1 MRKPTALLV
10 ALFLAVVLSSQSV
23 AHIGHFGE
31 YAPAKMYDVR
41 TFDVEC
47 ALSNETCSSQETEHF
62 IEYFSA
68 DWCEPCALVS
78 EELNSLNRTDTVI
91 IQHHPSPADLHF
103 YSESNIRLYET
114 YGFWGVP
121 DVVLNGEGL
130 LVGPSQ
136 SNELESTLDNFTR
149 EWTGFLELNMTNGE
163 LSWQADD
170 GHVVHVWITKNRPH
184 EYSLIDQPLVVTDH
198 AFANVTNEI
207 FNYTNDT
214 NDSNDT
220 NDTEMPY
227 HIYNSSMNISHLLD
241 ENVTS
246 IVVTLETPGRIPLTR
261 ASSLSSQGYDLVDE
275 GPNNFFP
282 EQPRE
287 GGESDLAIA
296 VFGLMLAAIVP
307 AFIMYVQAVRKQK
320 APTDESE

>member
-1 MRKPTALLV
+1 MRRSAPLAMAILLTV
-10 ALFLAVVLSSQSV
+10 ILTSQST

-31 YAPAKMYDVR
+31 YAPAKMYDVK
-41 TFDVEC
+41 TFEVDC
-47 ALSNETCSSQETEHF
+47 ALTNETCIANETTHF

-78 EELNSLNRTDTVI
+78 EELESLNRSDTTVV
-91 IQHHPSPADLHF
+91 QHHPSPADLHF

-136 SNELESTLDNFTR
+136 SNELEATLDNFTR
-149 EWTGFLELNMTNGE
+149 EWNGFLELTLANGT

-184 EYSLIDQPLVVTDH
+184 EYTYADQPLVVTNH
-198 AFANVTNEI
+198 AYANVTDQV

-214 NDSNDT
+214 NQTEDT
-220 NDTEMPY
+220 Y
-227 HIYNSSMNISHLLD
+227 HIYNSSMNISDLLD

-246 IVVTLETPGRIPLTR
+246 IVVTLETPGRIPLSR

-275 GPNNFFP
+275 GPNDFVP
-282 EQPRE
+282 TDSKS
-287 GGESDLAIA
+287 GSESDFAIA
-296 VFGLMLAAIVP
+296 VFGFMLAAIIP
-307 AFIMYVQAVRKQK
+307 AFIMYIQTARKQK
-320 APTDESE
+320 VLVDESE

>member
-1 MRKPTALLV
+1 MRTPTALL
-10 ALFLAVVLSSQSV
+10 AAVLLTVILSSQTV

-41 TFDVEC
+41 VFDVEC
-47 ALSNETCSSQETEHF
+47 ALSNESCDSQETTHF

-78 EELNSLNRTDTVI
+78 EELDSLNRTDTTI

-136 SNELESTLDNFTR
+136 SNELESTLDNFSR
-149 EWTGFLELNMTNGE
+149 EWNGFLELNLTNGT

-170 GHVVHVWITKNRPH
+170 GHIVHVWITKNRPH
-184 EYSLIDQPLVVTDH
+184 EYTNADQPLVVTDH
-198 AFANVTNEI
+198 AYANVTNEV
-207 FNYTNDT
+207 FNYTNDSGEG
-214 NDSNDT
+214 NE
-220 NDTEMPY
+220 TELPY
-227 HIYNSSMNISHLLD
+227 HVYNSSMNISDLLD

-275 GPNNFFP
+275 GPNEFLTD
-282 EQPRE
+282 EPRE

-296 VFGLMLAAIVP
+296 VFGFLLAAIIP
-307 AFIMYVQAVRKQK
+307 AFIFYIQTARKQK
-320 APTDESE
+320 VLVDESE

>member
-1 MRKPTALLV
+1 MRKAVSLLTT
-10 ALFLAVVLSSQSV
+10 LFLAVIFSSQSV

-47 ALSNETCSSQETEHF
+47 VLGNDTCSSEETTHF

-78 EELNSLNRTDTVI
+78 EELNELNRTDTII

-103 YSESNIRLYET
+103 YSDSNIRLYET

-121 DVVLNGEGL
+121 DVVLNAEGL

-136 SNELESTLDNFTR
+136 SNELAATLDNFTR
-149 EWTGFLELNMTNGE
+149 EWDGFIELNMTNGTLHWE
-163 LSWQADD
+163 ADD
-170 GHVVHVWITKNRPH
+170 GHVVHVWVTKNRPH
-184 EYSLIDQPLVVTDH
+184 EYTFVDQPRVVTNH
-198 AFANVTNEI
+198 AYANVTDEVFNSTNTTNE
-207 FNYTNDT
+207 
-214 NDSNDT
+214 
-220 NDTEMPY
+220 TEMPY
-227 HIYNSSMNISHLLD
+227 HIYTSSMNISHLLD

-275 GPNNFFP
+275 GPNDFFP
-282 EQPRE
+282 EQSQQ

-307 AFIMYVQAVRKQK
+307 AFIMYAQTVRKQK
-320 APTDESE
+320 RPVDESE

>member
-1 MRKPTALLV
+1 MRRPVSLTMAILLTII
-10 ALFLAVVLSSQSV
+10 LSSQST

-31 YAPAKMYDVR
+31 YAPAKMYDVK
-41 TFDVEC
+41 TFEVDC
-47 ALSNETCSSQETEHF
+47 ALTNETCIANETTHF

-78 EELNSLNRTDTVI
+78 EELESLNRSDTTIV
-91 IQHHPSPADLHF
+91 QHHPSPADLHF

-136 SNELESTLDNFTR
+136 SNELEATLDNFTR
-149 EWTGFLELNMTNGE
+149 EWNGFLELTLANGT

-184 EYSLIDQPLVVTDH
+184 EYTYADQPLVVTNH
-198 AFANVTNEI
+198 AYANVTDQV

-214 NDSNDT
+214 NQ
-220 NDTEMPY
+220 TEETY
-227 HIYNSSMNISHLLD
+227 HIYNSSMNISDLLD
-241 ENVTS
+241 GNVTS
-246 IVVTLETPGRIPLTR
+246 IVVTLETPGRIPLSR

-275 GPNNFFP
+275 GPNDFVP
-282 EQPRE
+282 TDSKS
-287 GGESDLAIA
+287 GSESDLAIA
-296 VFGLMLAAIVP
+296 VFGFMLAAIIP
-307 AFIMYVQAVRKQK
+307 AFIMYIQTARKQK
-320 APTDESE
+320 VLVDESE

>member
-1 MRKPTALLV
+1 MRRPVSLTMAILLTII
-10 ALFLAVVLSSQSV
+10 LSSQST

-31 YAPAKMYDVR
+31 YAPAKMYDVK
-41 TFDVEC
+41 TFEVDC
-47 ALSNETCSSQETEHF
+47 ALTNETCIANETTHF

-78 EELNSLNRTDTVI
+78 EELESLNRSDTTVV
-91 IQHHPSPADLHF
+91 QHHPSPADLHF

-136 SNELESTLDNFTR
+136 SNELEATLDNFTR
-149 EWTGFLELNMTNGE
+149 EWNGFLELTLANGT

-184 EYSLIDQPLVVTDH
+184 EYTYADQPLVVTNH
-198 AFANVTNEI
+198 AYANVTDQV

-214 NDSNDT
+214 NQ
-220 NDTEMPY
+220 TEETY
-227 HIYNSSMNISHLLD
+227 HIYNSSMNISDLLD

-246 IVVTLETPGRIPLTR
+246 IVVTLETPGRIPLSR

-275 GPNNFFP
+275 GPNDFVP
-282 EQPRE
+282 TDSKS
-287 GGESDLAIA
+287 GSESDLAIA
-296 VFGLMLAAIVP
+296 VFGFMLAAIIP
-307 AFIMYVQAVRKQK
+307 AFIMYIQTARKQK
-320 APTDESE
+320 VLVDESE

>member
-1 MRKPTALLV
+1 MRRPVSLTMAILLTII
-10 ALFLAVVLSSQSV
+10 LSSQST

-31 YAPAKMYDVR
+31 YAPAKMYDVK
-41 TFDVEC
+41 TFEVDC
-47 ALSNETCSSQETEHF
+47 ALTNETCIANETTHF

-78 EELNSLNRTDTVI
+78 QELESLNRSDTII

-136 SNELESTLDNFTR
+136 SNELEVTLDNFTR
-149 EWTGFLELNMTNGE
+149 EWNGFLELTLTNGT

-184 EYSLIDQPLVVTDH
+184 EYTNLDQPLVVSNH
-198 AFANVTNEI
+198 AYANVTDQV
-207 FNYTNDT
+207 FNYTND
-214 NDSNDT
+214 SNQ
-220 NDTEMPY
+220 TEETY
-227 HIYNSSMNISHLLD
+227 HIYNSSMNISDLLD

-246 IVVTLETPGRIPLTR
+246 IVVTLETPGRIPLSR

-275 GPNNFFP
+275 GPNDFVP
-282 EQPRE
+282 TDSKS
-287 GGESDLAIA
+287 GSESDLAIA
-296 VFGLMLAAIVP
+296 VFGFMLAAIIP
-307 AFIMYVQAVRKQK
+307 AFIMYIQTARKQK
-320 APTDESE
+320 ILVDESE

>member
-1 MRKPTALLV
+1 MRRPVSLTMAILLTII
-10 ALFLAVVLSSQSV
+10 LSSQST

-31 YAPAKMYDVR
+31 YAPAKMYDVK
-41 TFDVEC
+41 TFEVDC
-47 ALSNETCSSQETEHF
+47 ALTNETCIANETTHF

-68 DWCEPCALVS
+68 DWCEPCAIVS
-78 EELNSLNRTDTVI
+78 QELESLNRSDTII

-136 SNELESTLDNFTR
+136 SNELEVTLDNFTR
-149 EWTGFLELNMTNGE
+149 EWNGFLELTLTNGT

-184 EYSLIDQPLVVTDH
+184 EYTNLDQPLVVTNH
-198 AFANVTNEI
+198 AYANVTDQV
-207 FNYTNDT
+207 FNYTND
-214 NDSNDT
+214 SNQ
-220 NDTEMPY
+220 TEETY
-227 HIYNSSMNISHLLD
+227 HIYNSSMNISYLLD

-246 IVVTLETPGRIPLTR
+246 IVVTLETPGRIPLSR

-275 GPNNFFP
+275 GPNDFVP
-282 EQPRE
+282 TDSKS
-287 GGESDLAIA
+287 GSESDLAIA
-296 VFGLMLAAIVP
+296 VFGFMLAAIIP
-307 AFIMYVQAVRKQK
+307 AFIMYIQTARKQK
-320 APTDESE
+320 VLVDESE

>member
-1 MRKPTALLV
+1 MRRPVSLTMAILLTII
-10 ALFLAVVLSSQSV
+10 LSSQST

-31 YAPAKMYDVR
+31 YAPAKMYDVK
-41 TFDVEC
+41 TFEVDC
-47 ALSNETCSSQETEHF
+47 ALTNETCIANETTHF

-78 EELNSLNRTDTVI
+78 EELESLNRSDTTIV
-91 IQHHPSPADLHF
+91 QHHPSPADLHF

-136 SNELESTLDNFTR
+136 SNELEATLDNFTR
-149 EWTGFLELNMTNGE
+149 EWNGFLELTLANGT

-184 EYSLIDQPLVVTDH
+184 EYTYADQPLVVTNH
-198 AFANVTNEI
+198 AYANVTDQV

-214 NDSNDT
+214 NQ
-220 NDTEMPY
+220 TEETY
-227 HIYNSSMNISHLLD
+227 HIYNSSMNISDLLD

-246 IVVTLETPGRIPLTR
+246 IVVTLETPGRIPLSR

-275 GPNNFFP
+275 GPNDFVP
-282 EQPRE
+282 TDSKS
-287 GGESDLAIA
+287 GSESDLAIA
-296 VFGLMLAAIVP
+296 VFGFMLAAIIP
-307 AFIMYVQAVRKQK
+307 AFIMYIQTARKQK
-320 APTDESE
+320 VLVDESE

>member
-1 MRKPTALLV
+1 MRKPLAMVTAV
-10 ALFLAVVLSSQSV
+10 FLTVIFTSQSI

-47 ALSNETCSSQETEHF
+47 AISNETCTSEETTHF

-78 EELNSLNRTDTVI
+78 EELDSLNRTDTTI
-91 IQHHPSPADLHF
+91 IQHHPSPSDLHF

-136 SNELESTLDNFTR
+136 SNELESTLDNFSR
-149 EWTGFLELNMTNGE
+149 EWSGFLELNMTNGT

-184 EYSLIDQPLVVTDH
+184 EYTFADQPRVVTNH
-198 AFANVTNEI
+198 VYANVTNEV

-214 NDSNDT
+214 NE
-220 NDTEMPY
+220 TEMTY
-227 HIYNSSMNISHLLD
+227 HIYNSSMNISDLLD

-275 GPNNFFP
+275 GPNDSFP
-282 EQPRE
+282 EQPKD
-287 GGESDLAIA
+287 GGEFDLAIA
-296 VFGLMLAAIVP
+296 VFGLMLAAIIP
-307 AFIMYVQAVRKQK
+307 AFIMYAQIVRKQK
-320 APTDESE
+320 VLVDESE

>member
-1 MRKPTALLV
+1 MRRPVPLTMAILLTII
-10 ALFLAVVLSSQSV
+10 LSSQST

-31 YAPAKMYDVR
+31 YAPAKMYDVK
-41 TFDVEC
+41 TFEVDC
-47 ALSNETCSSQETEHF
+47 ALTNETCIANETTHF

-78 EELNSLNRTDTVI
+78 EELESLNRSDTTVV
-91 IQHHPSPADLHF
+91 QHHPSPADLHF

-136 SNELESTLDNFTR
+136 SNELEATLDNFTR
-149 EWTGFLELNMTNGE
+149 EWNGFLELTLANGT

-184 EYSLIDQPLVVTDH
+184 EYTYADQPLVVTNH
-198 AFANVTNEI
+198 AYANVTDQV

-214 NDSNDT
+214 NQ
-220 NDTEMPY
+220 TEETY
-227 HIYNSSMNISHLLD
+227 HIYNSSMNISDLLD
-241 ENVTS
+241 GNVTS
-246 IVVTLETPGRIPLTR
+246 IVVTLETPGRIPLSR

-275 GPNNFFP
+275 GPNDFVP
-282 EQPRE
+282 TDSKT
-287 GGESDLAIA
+287 GSESDFAIA
-296 VFGLMLAAIVP
+296 VFGFMLAAIIP
-307 AFIMYVQAVRKQK
+307 AFIMYIQTARKQK
-320 APTDESE
+320 VLLDESE

>member
-1 MRKPTALLV
+1 MRRPVPLTMAILLTII
-10 ALFLAVVLSSQSV
+10 LSSQST

-31 YAPAKMYDVR
+31 YAPAKMYDVK
-41 TFDVEC
+41 TFEVDC
-47 ALSNETCSSQETEHF
+47 ALTNETCIANETTHF

-78 EELNSLNRTDTVI
+78 EELESLNRSDTTVV
-91 IQHHPSPADLHF
+91 QHHPSPADLHF

-136 SNELESTLDNFTR
+136 SNELEATLDNFTR
-149 EWTGFLELNMTNGE
+149 EWNGFLELTLANGT

-170 GHVVHVWITKNRPH
+170 GHVIHVWITKNRPH
-184 EYSLIDQPLVVTDH
+184 EYTYADQPLVVTNH
-198 AFANVTNEI
+198 AYANVTDQV

-214 NDSNDT
+214 NQ
-220 NDTEMPY
+220 TEETY
-227 HIYNSSMNISHLLD
+227 HIYNSSMNISDLLD

-246 IVVTLETPGRIPLTR
+246 IVVTLETPGRIPLSR

-275 GPNNFFP
+275 GPNDFVP
-282 EQPRE
+282 TDSKT
-287 GGESDLAIA
+287 GSESDFAIA
-296 VFGLMLAAIVP
+296 VFGFMLAAIIP
-307 AFIMYVQAVRKQK
+307 AFIMYIQTARKQK
-320 APTDESE
+320 VLLDESE

>member
-1 MRKPTALLV
+1 
-10 ALFLAVVLSSQSV
+10 
-23 AHIGHFGE
+23 
-31 YAPAKMYDVR
+31 MYDVR

-47 ALSNETCSSQETEHF
+47 ALTNETCSSNETTHF

-78 EELNSLNRTDTVI
+78 QELESLNRTDTVI
-91 IQHHPSPADLHF
+91 VQHHPSPSDLHF

-136 SNELESTLDNFTR
+136 SNELELTLDNFTR
-149 EWTGFLELNMTNGE
+149 DWNGFLELNMTNGT

-184 EYSLIDQPLVVTDH
+184 EYTYQDQPLVVTNH
-198 AFANVTNEI
+198 AYANVTNEV

-214 NDSNDT
+214 NQ
-220 NDTEMPY
+220 TEETY
-227 HIYNSSMNISHLLD
+227 HIYNSSLNISDLLD

-275 GPNNFFP
+275 GPNDFFP
-282 EQPRE
+282 TDSKSD
-287 GGESDLAIA
+287 GESDLAIA
-296 VFGLMLAAIVP
+296 VFGLMLAAVIP
-307 AFIMYVQAVRKQK
+307 ALIMYVQTARRNKGFV
-320 APTDESE
+320 DESE

>member
-1 MRKPTALLV
+1 MRRPVPLTMAILLTII
-10 ALFLAVVLSSQSV
+10 LSSQST

-31 YAPAKMYDVR
+31 YAPAKMYDVK
-41 TFDVEC
+41 TFEVDC
-47 ALSNETCSSQETEHF
+47 ALTNETCIANETTHF

-78 EELNSLNRTDTVI
+78 EELESLNRSDTTVV
-91 IQHHPSPADLHF
+91 QHHPSPADLHF

-136 SNELESTLDNFTR
+136 SNELEATLDNFTR
-149 EWTGFLELNMTNGE
+149 EWNGFLELTLANGT

-184 EYSLIDQPLVVTDH
+184 EYTYADQPLVVTNH
-198 AFANVTNEI
+198 AYANVTDQV

-214 NDSNDT
+214 NQ
-220 NDTEMPY
+220 TEETY
-227 HIYNSSMNISHLLD
+227 HIYNSSMNISDLLD

-246 IVVTLETPGRIPLTR
+246 IVVTLETPGRIPLSR

-275 GPNNFFP
+275 GPNDFVP
-282 EQPRE
+282 TDSKS
-287 GGESDLAIA
+287 GSESDFAIA
-296 VFGLMLAAIVP
+296 VFGFMLAAIIP
-307 AFIMYVQAVRKQK
+307 AFIMYIQTARKQK
-320 APTDESE
+320 VLVDESE

>member
-1 MRKPTALLV
+1 MRRPVSLTMAILLTII
-10 ALFLAVVLSSQSV
+10 LSSQST

-31 YAPAKMYDVR
+31 YAPAKMYDVK
-41 TFDVEC
+41 TFEVDC
-47 ALSNETCSSQETEHF
+47 ALTNETCIANETTHF

-78 EELNSLNRTDTVI
+78 QELESLNRSDTII

-136 SNELESTLDNFTR
+136 SNELEATLDNFTR
-149 EWTGFLELNMTNGE
+149 EWNGFLELTLTNGT

-184 EYSLIDQPLVVTDH
+184 EYTNLDQPLVVTNH
-198 AFANVTNEI
+198 AYANVTDQV
-207 FNYTNDT
+207 FNYTND
-214 NDSNDT
+214 SNQ
-220 NDTEMPY
+220 TEETY
-227 HIYNSSMNISHLLD
+227 HIYNSSMNISDLLD

-246 IVVTLETPGRIPLTR
+246 IVVTLETPGRIPLSR

-275 GPNNFFP
+275 GPNDFVP
-282 EQPRE
+282 TDSKS
-287 GGESDLAIA
+287 GSESDLAIA
-296 VFGLMLAAIVP
+296 VFGFMLAAIIP
-307 AFIMYVQAVRKQK
+307 AFIMYIQTARKQK
-320 APTDESE
+320 ILVDESE

>member
-1 MRKPTALLV
+1 MRRPVPLTMAILLTII
-10 ALFLAVVLSSQSV
+10 LSSQST

-31 YAPAKMYDVR
+31 YAPAKMYDVK
-41 TFDVEC
+41 TFEVDC
-47 ALSNETCSSQETEHF
+47 ALTNETCIANETTHF

-78 EELNSLNRTDTVI
+78 EELESLNRSDTTVV
-91 IQHHPSPADLHF
+91 QHHPSPADLHF

-136 SNELESTLDNFTR
+136 SNELEATLDNFTR
-149 EWTGFLELNMTNGE
+149 EWNGFLELTLANGT

-184 EYSLIDQPLVVTDH
+184 EYTYADQPLVVTNHDY
-198 AFANVTNEI
+198 ANVTDQV

-214 NDSNDT
+214 NQ
-220 NDTEMPY
+220 TEETY
-227 HIYNSSMNISHLLD
+227 HIYNSSMNISDLLD

-246 IVVTLETPGRIPLTR
+246 IVVTLETPGRIPLSR

-275 GPNNFFP
+275 GPNDFVP
-282 EQPRE
+282 TDSKT
-287 GGESDLAIA
+287 GSESDFAIA
-296 VFGLMLAAIVP
+296 VFGFMLAAIIP
-307 AFIMYVQAVRKQK
+307 AFIMYIQTARKQK
-320 APTDESE
+320 VLVDESE

>member
-1 MRKPTALLV
+1 MAILMTII
-10 ALFLAVVLSSQSV
+10 LSSQST

-31 YAPAKMYDVR
+31 YAPAKMYDVK
-41 TFDVEC
+41 TFEVDC
-47 ALSNETCSSQETEHF
+47 ALTNETCIANETTHF

-78 EELNSLNRTDTVI
+78 EEIESLNRSDTTVV
-91 IQHHPSPADLHF
+91 QHHPSPADLHF

-136 SNELESTLDNFTR
+136 SNELEATLDNFTR
-149 EWTGFLELNMTNGE
+149 EWNGFLELILANGT

-184 EYSLIDQPLVVTDH
+184 EYTYADQPLVVTNH
-198 AFANVTNEI
+198 AYANVTDQV

-214 NDSNDT
+214 NQ
-220 NDTEMPY
+220 TEETY
-227 HIYNSSMNISHLLD
+227 HIYNSSMNISDLLD

-246 IVVTLETPGRIPLTR
+246 IVVTLETPGRIPLIR

-275 GPNNFFP
+275 GPNDFVP
-282 EQPRE
+282 TDSKS
-287 GGESDLAIA
+287 GSESDFAIA
-296 VFGLMLAAIVP
+296 VFGFMLAAIIP
-307 AFIMYVQAVRKQK
+307 AIIMYIQTARKQK
-320 APTDESE
+320 VLVDESE

>member
-1 MRKPTALLV
+1 MVTAV
-10 ALFLAVVLSSQSV
+10 FLTVIFTSQSI

-47 ALSNETCSSQETEHF
+47 AISNETCTSEETTHF

-78 EELNSLNRTDTVI
+78 EELDSLNRTDTTI
-91 IQHHPSPADLHF
+91 IQHHPSPSDLHF

-136 SNELESTLDNFTR
+136 SNELESTLDNFSR
-149 EWTGFLELNMTNGE
+149 EWSGFIELNMTNGT

-184 EYSLIDQPLVVTDH
+184 EYTFADQPRVVTNH
-198 AFANVTNEI
+198 VYANVTNEV

-214 NDSNDT
+214 NE
-220 NDTEMPY
+220 TEMTY
-227 HIYNSSMNISHLLD
+227 HIYNSSMNISDLLD

-275 GPNNFFP
+275 GPNDSFP
-282 EQPRE
+282 EQPKD

-296 VFGLMLAAIVP
+296 VFGLMLAAIIP
-307 AFIMYVQAVRKQK
+307 AFIMYAQIVRKQK
-320 APTDESE
+320 VLVDESE

>member
-1 MRKPTALLV
+1 MRRPVPLTMAILLTII
-10 ALFLAVVLSSQSV
+10 LSSQST

-31 YAPAKMYDVR
+31 YAPAKMYDVK
-41 TFDVEC
+41 TFEVDC
-47 ALSNETCSSQETEHF
+47 ALTNETCIANETTHF

-78 EELNSLNRTDTVI
+78 EELESLNRSDTTVV
-91 IQHHPSPADLHF
+91 QHHPSPADLHF

-136 SNELESTLDNFTR
+136 SNELEATLDNFTR
-149 EWTGFLELNMTNGE
+149 EWNGFLELTLTNGT

-184 EYSLIDQPLVVTDH
+184 EYTNLDQPLVVTNH
-198 AFANVTNEI
+198 AYANVTDQV
-207 FNYTNDT
+207 FNYTND
-214 NDSNDT
+214 SNQ
-220 NDTEMPY
+220 TEETY
-227 HIYNSSMNISHLLD
+227 HIYNSSMNISDLLD

-246 IVVTLETPGRIPLTR
+246 IVVTLETPGRIPLSR

-275 GPNNFFP
+275 GPNDFVP
-282 EQPRE
+282 TDSKS
-287 GGESDLAIA
+287 GSESDLAIA
-296 VFGLMLAAIVP
+296 AFGFMLAAIIP
-307 AFIMYVQAVRKQK
+307 AFIMYIQTARKQK
-320 APTDESE
+320 VLVDESE

>member
-1 MRKPTALLV
+1 MRRPVSLTMAILLTII
-10 ALFLAVVLSSQSV
+10 LSSQST

-31 YAPAKMYDVR
+31 YAPAKMYDVK
-41 TFDVEC
+41 TFEVDC
-47 ALSNETCSSQETEHF
+47 ALTNETCIANETTHF

-78 EELNSLNRTDTVI
+78 QELESLNRSDTII

-149 EWTGFLELNMTNGE
+149 EWNGFLELTLTNGT

-184 EYSLIDQPLVVTDH
+184 EYTNLDQPLVVTNH
-198 AFANVTNEI
+198 AYANVTDQVS
-207 FNYTNDT
+207 NYTND
-214 NDSNDT
+214 SNQ
-220 NDTEMPY
+220 TEETY
-227 HIYNSSMNISHLLD
+227 HIYNSSMNISDLLD

-246 IVVTLETPGRIPLTR
+246 IVVTLETPGRIPLSR

-275 GPNNFFP
+275 GPNDFVPTDSKSGN
-282 EQPRE
+282 
-287 GGESDLAIA
+287 ESDLAIA
-296 VFGLMLAAIVP
+296 AFGFMLAAIIP
-307 AFIMYVQAVRKQK
+307 AFIMYIQTARKQK
-320 APTDESE
+320 VLVDESE

>member
-1 MRKPTALLV
+1 M
-10 ALFLAVVLSSQSV
+10 
-23 AHIGHFGE
+23 
-31 YAPAKMYDVR
+31 
-41 TFDVEC
+41 
-47 ALSNETCSSQETEHF
+47 
-62 IEYFSA
+62 
-68 DWCEPCALVS
+68 
-78 EELNSLNRTDTVI
+78 
-91 IQHHPSPADLHF
+91 
-103 YSESNIRLYET
+103 YET

-136 SNELESTLDNFTR
+136 SNELESTLDNFSR
-149 EWTGFLELNMTNGE
+149 EWSGFLELNMTNGT

-184 EYSLIDQPLVVTDH
+184 EYTFADQPRVVTNH
-198 AFANVTNEI
+198 VYANVTNEV

-214 NDSNDT
+214 NE
-220 NDTEMPY
+220 TEMTY
-227 HIYNSSMNISHLLD
+227 HIYNSSMNISDLLD

-275 GPNNFFP
+275 GPNDSFP
-282 EQPRE
+282 EQPKD

-296 VFGLMLAAIVP
+296 VFGLMLAAIIP
-307 AFIMYVQAVRKQK
+307 AFIMYAQIVRKQK
-320 APTDESE
+320 VLVDESE

>member
-1 MRKPTALLV
+1 MRKPLAMVTAV
-10 ALFLAVVLSSQSV
+10 FLTAIFSSQSI

-47 ALSNETCSSQETEHF
+47 AISNETCTSEETTHF

-78 EELNSLNRTDTVI
+78 EELDSLNRTDTTI
-91 IQHHPSPADLHF
+91 IQHHPSPSDLHF

-136 SNELESTLDNFTR
+136 SNELESTLDNFSR
-149 EWTGFLELNMTNGE
+149 EWSGFLELNMTNGT

-184 EYSLIDQPLVVTDH
+184 EYSFADQPRVVTNH
-198 AFANVTNEI
+198 VYANVTNEV

-214 NDSNDT
+214 NE
-220 NDTEMPY
+220 TEMTY
-227 HIYNSSMNISHLLD
+227 HIYNSSMNISDLLD

-275 GPNNFFP
+275 GPNDSFP
-282 EQPRE
+282 EQPKD

-296 VFGLMLAAIVP
+296 VFGLMLAAIIP
-307 AFIMYVQAVRKQK
+307 AFIMYAQIVRKQK
-320 APTDESE
+320 VLVDESE

>member
-1 MRKPTALLV
+1 MRRPVPLTMAILLTII
-10 ALFLAVVLSSQSV
+10 LSSQST
-23 AHIGHFGE
+23 AHSGHFGE
-31 YAPAKMYDVR
+31 YAPAKMYDVK
-41 TFDVEC
+41 TFEVDC
-47 ALSNETCSSQETEHF
+47 ALTNETCIANETTHF

-78 EELNSLNRTDTVI
+78 EELESLNRSDTTVV
-91 IQHHPSPADLHF
+91 QHHPSPADLHF

-136 SNELESTLDNFTR
+136 SNELEATLDNFTR
-149 EWTGFLELNMTNGE
+149 EWNGFLELTLTNGT

-184 EYSLIDQPLVVTDH
+184 EYTNLDQPLVVTNH
-198 AFANVTNEI
+198 AYANVTNQV
-207 FNYTNDT
+207 FNYTND
-214 NDSNDT
+214 SNQ
-220 NDTEMPY
+220 TEETY
-227 HIYNSSMNISHLLD
+227 HIYNSSMNISDLLD

-246 IVVTLETPGRIPLTR
+246 IVVTLETPGRIPLSR

-275 GPNNFFP
+275 GPNDFVP
-282 EQPRE
+282 TDSKS
-287 GGESDLAIA
+287 GSESDLAIA
-296 VFGLMLAAIVP
+296 VFGFMLAAIIP
-307 AFIMYVQAVRKQK
+307 AFIMYIQTARKQK
-320 APTDESE
+320 VLVDESE

>member
-1 MRKPTALLV
+1 MAILLTII
-10 ALFLAVVLSSQSV
+10 LSSQST

-31 YAPAKMYDVR
+31 YAPAKMYDVK
-41 TFDVEC
+41 TIEVDC
-47 ALSNETCSSQETEHF
+47 ALTNETCIANETTHF

-68 DWCEPCALVS
+68 DWCEPCELVS
-78 EELNSLNRTDTVI
+78 QELESLNRSDTTI

-136 SNELESTLDNFTR
+136 SNELEATLDNFTR
-149 EWTGFLELNMTNGE
+149 EWNGFLELTLTNGT

-184 EYSLIDQPLVVTDH
+184 EYTNLDQPLVVTNH
-198 AFANVTNEI
+198 AYANVTNQV

-214 NDSNDT
+214 NQ
-220 NDTEMPY
+220 TEETY
-227 HIYNSSMNISHLLD
+227 HIYNSSMNISDLLD

-246 IVVTLETPGRIPLTR
+246 IVVTLETPGRIPLSR

-275 GPNNFFP
+275 GPNDFVPTDSKSGN
-282 EQPRE
+282 
-287 GGESDLAIA
+287 ESDLAIA
-296 VFGLMLAAIVP
+296 VFGFMLAAIIP
-307 AFIMYVQAVRKQK
+307 AFIMYIQTARKQK
-320 APTDESE
+320 VLVDESE

>member
-1 MRKPTALLV
+1 MRRPVSLTMAILLTII
-10 ALFLAVVLSSQSV
+10 LSSQST

-31 YAPAKMYDVR
+31 YAPAKMYDVK
-41 TFDVEC
+41 TFEVDC
-47 ALSNETCSSQETEHF
+47 ALTNETCIANETTHF

-78 EELNSLNRTDTVI
+78 QELESLNRSDTII

-149 EWTGFLELNMTNGE
+149 EWNGFLELTLTNGT

-184 EYSLIDQPLVVTDH
+184 EYTNLDQPLVVTNH
-198 AFANVTNEI
+198 AYANVTDQV
-207 FNYTNDT
+207 FNYTND
-214 NDSNDT
+214 SNQ
-220 NDTEMPY
+220 TEETY
-227 HIYNSSMNISHLLD
+227 HIYNSSMNISDLLD

-246 IVVTLETPGRIPLTR
+246 IVVTLETPGRIPLSR

-275 GPNNFFP
+275 GPNDFVP
-282 EQPRE
+282 TDSKS
-287 GGESDLAIA
+287 GSESDLAIA
-296 VFGLMLAAIVP
+296 VFGFMLAAIIP
-307 AFIMYVQAVRKQK
+307 AFIMYIQTARKQK
-320 APTDESE
+320 VLVDESE

>member
-1 MRKPTALLV
+1 MRRPVSLTMAILLTII
-10 ALFLAVVLSSQSV
+10 LSSQST

-31 YAPAKMYDVR
+31 YAPAKMYDVK
-41 TFDVEC
+41 TFEVDC
-47 ALSNETCSSQETEHF
+47 ALTNETCIANETTHF

-68 DWCEPCALVS
+68 DWCEPCELVS
-78 EELNSLNRTDTVI
+78 QELESLNRSDTTI

-136 SNELESTLDNFTR
+136 SNELEATLDNFTR
-149 EWTGFLELNMTNGE
+149 EWNGFLELTLANGT

-184 EYSLIDQPLVVTDH
+184 EYTYADQPLVVTNH
-198 AFANVTNEI
+198 AYANVTNQV

-214 NDSNDT
+214 NQ
-220 NDTEMPY
+220 TEETY
-227 HIYNSSMNISHLLD
+227 HIYNSSMNISDLLD

-246 IVVTLETPGRIPLTR
+246 IVVTLETPGRIPLSR

-275 GPNNFFP
+275 GPNDFVPTDSKSGN
-282 EQPRE
+282 
-287 GGESDLAIA
+287 ESDLAIA
-296 VFGLMLAAIVP
+296 VFGFMLAAIIP
-307 AFIMYVQAVRKQK
+307 AFIMYIQTARKQK
-320 APTDESE
+320 VLVDESE

>member
-1 MRKPTALLV
+1 MRRPVSLTMAILLTII
-10 ALFLAVVLSSQSV
+10 LSSQST

-31 YAPAKMYDVR
+31 YAPAKMYDVK
-41 TFDVEC
+41 TFEVYC
-47 ALSNETCSSQETEHF
+47 ALTNETCIANETAHF

-78 EELNSLNRTDTVI
+78 EELESLNRSDTTIV
-91 IQHHPSPADLHF
+91 QHHPSPADLHF

-136 SNELESTLDNFTR
+136 SNELEATLDNFTR
-149 EWTGFLELNMTNGE
+149 EWNGFLELTLANGT

-184 EYSLIDQPLVVTDH
+184 EYTYADQPLVVTNH
-198 AFANVTNEI
+198 AYANVTDQV

-214 NDSNDT
+214 NQ
-220 NDTEMPY
+220 TEETY
-227 HIYNSSMNISHLLD
+227 HIYNSSMNISDLLD

-246 IVVTLETPGRIPLTR
+246 IVVTLETPGRIPLSR

-275 GPNNFFP
+275 GPNDFVP
-282 EQPRE
+282 TDSKS
-287 GGESDLAIA
+287 GSESDLAIA
-296 VFGLMLAAIVP
+296 VFGFMLAAIIP
-307 AFIMYVQAVRKQK
+307 AFIMYIQTARKQK
-320 APTDESE
+320 VLVDESE

>member
-1 MRKPTALLV
+1 MRKPLAMVTAV
-10 ALFLAVVLSSQSV
+10 FLTAIFSSQSI

-47 ALSNETCSSQETEHF
+47 AISNETCASEETTHF

-78 EELNSLNRTDTVI
+78 EELDSLNRTDTTI
-91 IQHHPSPADLHF
+91 IQHHPSPSDLHF

-136 SNELESTLDNFTR
+136 SNELESTLDNFSR
-149 EWTGFLELNMTNGE
+149 EWSGFLELNMTNGT

-184 EYSLIDQPLVVTDH
+184 ENTLVDQPRVVTDH
-198 AFANVTNEI
+198 VYANVTNEV

-214 NDSNDT
+214 NE
-220 NDTEMPY
+220 TEMTY
-227 HIYNSSMNISHLLD
+227 HIYNSSMNISDLLD

-275 GPNNFFP
+275 GPNDSFP
-282 EQPRE
+282 EQPKD

-296 VFGLMLAAIVP
+296 VFGLMLAAIIP
-307 AFIMYVQAVRKQK
+307 AFIMYAQIVRKQK
-320 APTDESE
+320 VLVDESE

>member
-1 MRKPTALLV
+1 MRRPVPLTMAILLTII
-10 ALFLAVVLSSQSV
+10 LSSQST

-31 YAPAKMYDVR
+31 YAPAKMYDVK
-41 TFDVEC
+41 TFEVDC
-47 ALSNETCSSQETEHF
+47 ALTNATCIANETTHF

-78 EELNSLNRTDTVI
+78 EELESLNRSDTTVV
-91 IQHHPSPADLHF
+91 QHHPSPADLHF

-136 SNELESTLDNFTR
+136 SNELEATLDNFTR
-149 EWTGFLELNMTNGE
+149 EWNGFLELTLANGT

-184 EYSLIDQPLVVTDH
+184 EYTYADQPLVVTNH
-198 AFANVTNEI
+198 AYANVTDQV

-214 NDSNDT
+214 NQ
-220 NDTEMPY
+220 TEETY
-227 HIYNSSMNISHLLD
+227 HIYNSSMNISDLLD

-246 IVVTLETPGRIPLTR
+246 IVVTLETPGRIPLSR

-275 GPNNFFP
+275 GPNDFVP
-282 EQPRE
+282 TDSKS
-287 GGESDLAIA
+287 GSESDLAIA
-296 VFGLMLAAIVP
+296 AFGFMLAAIIP
-307 AFIMYVQAVRKQK
+307 AFIMYIQTARKQK
-320 APTDESE
+320 VLVDESE